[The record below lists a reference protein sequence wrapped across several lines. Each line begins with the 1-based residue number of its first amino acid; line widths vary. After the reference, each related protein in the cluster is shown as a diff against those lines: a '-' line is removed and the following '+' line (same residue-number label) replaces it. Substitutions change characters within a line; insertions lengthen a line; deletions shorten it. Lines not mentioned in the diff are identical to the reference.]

1 MKIEMDHPTQT
12 VIYWVL
18 FMLFLLFLFGA
29 L

>member
-1 MKIEMDHPTQT
+1 MKIEMDRRTQT